1 MENLRSL
8 VYSAFD
14 SDPAP
19 IVNFLH
25 WLAAQHHLPADLHL
39 LDVGSGPGRMLGE
52 YVKLG
57 WRVTGLEIDEVF
69 YEQARVVA
77 AELEG
82 ALVLH
87 GGFTDLETDSQY
99 HLIAAV
105 NSPFAY
111 LLNQEEQRQALARSF
126 RALHPG
132 GVLFLDIPNLIW
144 FMKHERSPIV
154 REAEVDGSR
163 IRFLERHE
171 YDFHDA
177 LYVQHNEYKVTRPDG
192 AGFTLRNSD
201 THLIT
206 TPPELLRLVAGAGFE
221 AIHTYNSYDARRP
234 ERLHGRYILL
244 SARKPVQMR

>member
-19 IVNFLH
+19 ITGFLH
-25 WLAAQHHLPADLHL
+25 WLAAEHHLPEDLHL
-39 LDVGSGPGRMLGE
+39 LDVGCGPGRMLGE

-57 WRVTGLEIDEVF
+57 WQVTGIEIDEEF
-69 YEQARVVA
+69 YEQARTVA
-77 AELEG
+77 ADLDG
-82 ALVLH
+82 AAVVR
-87 GGFTDLETDSQY
+87 GGFTDLAAEDQY
-99 HLIAAV
+99 HLVAAV

-111 LLNQEEQRQALARSF
+111 LLNQQEQRQALARSY
-126 RALHPG
+126 RALRPG
-132 GVLFLDIPNLIW
+132 GVLFLDIPNLLW

-154 REAEVDGSR
+154 RETEVDGCQ

-177 LYVQHNEYKVTRPDG
+177 LYIQHNEYKITTGEG
-192 AGFTLRNSD
+192 ASFTLRDSD

-206 TPPELLRLVAGAGFE
+206 TPPELLRLVESAGFQE
-221 AIHTYNSYDARRP
+221 IRTYNSYDARQV

-244 SARKPVQMR
+244 SVRKPVQMA